1 MHHIFQVIYS
11 SPYVHSGKKHHDFM
25 ANGKDCNIV
34 EGSSDTDS
42 GIMTVGLSIQV
53 GPWETLG
60 GTPDWEVGVTPL
72 LVFWKKDLRETV
84 YLAITGI

>member
-42 GIMTVGLSIQV
+42 GIMTVGLSIRV
-53 GPWETLG
+53 LGPPGKPWEE
-60 GTPDWEVGVTPL
+60 PQ
-72 LVFWKKDLRETV
+72 TV
-84 YLAITGI
+84 RWAVLHY